1 MLPQEPIKT
10 GCQAY
15 TRDNGLIVVDPID
28 IYPFTLYQTFPKNK
42 YSFLLMLSFMR
53 AFILLKNER
62 SDL

>member
-10 GCQAY
+10 DRQTY
-15 TRDNGLIVVDPID
+15 TRDSGLAVVDPID
-28 IYPFTLYQTFPKNK
+28 IYPFTLYQIFSKNK

>member
-1 MLPQEPIKT
+1 MLPQESVKT
-10 GCQAY
+10 DRQTYIRG
-15 TRDNGLIVVDPID
+15 NGLVVVDPID
-28 IYPFTLYQTFPKNK
+28 IYPITLCQTSPKNK

>member
-10 GCQAY
+10 DCQTY
-15 TRDNGLIVVDPID
+15 TRDNGLVVVDPID
-28 IYPFTLYQTFPKNK
+28 IYPITLYQTFPKNK
-42 YSFLLMLSFMR
+42 YSFLLTLSFMR